1 MANTHN
7 TLGDL
12 FTAIANSIRNKTKK
26 VDKIIADNFPNEI
39 DNLQTSTDYFNDKVT
54 EVPSYMFYGLDSIN
68 SVCLP
73 NATELHNQAFDKCS
87 NLKYVALRN
96 SNITFGQ
103 NVFPQNEDFVL
114 YGIDGSDSEDYAINN
129 NITFVPM
136 EIYNISSRGSGDNI
150 SGNYLSPINVLYIV
164 GEGNMK
170 NFTCSN
176 FTANYPWDK
185 TLSKVVIE
193 EGLTKIGNYAFYNC
207 QSLTTANIPEG
218 MGSIGNYAFYAC
230 RSLTTVNIPEGI
242 LLIGDSAF
250 HACKSFT
257 SINIPNSVTAIGLG
271 AFKYCRNIKNIT
283 LSNKLTQIKSETFQG
298 CESLTDII
306 IPDSVISIGDYAFGG
321 CESLETIIIPNNVT
335 AIGLGAFW
343 NCTALTTITLP
354 NSLTNIGSRVFAN
367 CTSLATIN
375 YAGTTSQW
383 NAITFGTDWNRDTG
397 NYTIYCTDGTISK
410 DGTITNS

>member
-26 VDKIIADNFPNEI
+26 LDKIIADNFPNEI

-54 EVPSYMFYGLDSIN
+54 AVPPYMFYKLDSVN

-87 NLKYVALRN
+87 NLKYVALIN

-136 EIYNISSRGSGDNI
+136 EIYDISKGSGNI

-164 GEGNMK
+164 GEGDMK
-170 NFTCSN
+170 NFTYSN

-185 TLSKVVIE
+185 TLSKVVIG
-193 EGLTKIGNYAFYNC
+193 EGLTRIGNYAFYNC
-207 QSLTTANIPEG
+207 QSLTT
-218 MGSIGNYAFYAC
+218 
-230 RSLTTVNIPEGI
+230 VNIPEGI
-242 LLIGDSAF
+242 VSIGDYAFYACPSLTINTIPEGIYLIGKSAF
-250 HACKSFT
+250 HGCESLT

-283 LSNKLTQIKSETFQG
+283 LSNKLTQINSETFRR

-306 IPDSVISIGDYAFGG
+306 IPDRVISIGDYAFEG
-321 CESLETIIIPNNVT
+321 CKSLETIIILNNVT
-335 AIGLGAFW
+335 TIGSDAFW

-367 CTSLATIN
+367 CIYLTTIN

-383 NAITFGTDWNRDTG
+383 NAITFGTDWNKNTG